1 MMPEDKIYDDD
12 DDDIYIIIITIIS
25 IKREGRFWQEPE
37 PSRAT
42 GMALALLP
50 PQGRHAVDFFTR
62 KIRRLWPGSN
72 PLSWVP
78 EASLLTT
85 RPPKPTFVA
94 DSYHIEDG

>member
-1 MMPEDKIYDDD
+1 MNCAKKYSYIRRAFGTDYMMPEDKIYDDD

-50 PQGRHAVDFFTR
+50 PQGRHAVDFFARKFGRDRTR
-62 KIRRLWPGSN
+62 YLGYQ
-72 PLSWVP
+72 
-78 EASLLTT
+78 
-85 RPPKPTFVA
+85 RPA
-94 DSYHIEDG
+94 C

>member
-12 DDDIYIIIITIIS
+12 DDDDDDIYIIIIIIIS

-50 PQGRHAVDFFTR
+50 PRKEGMLWIFSPEKSDDFGRDRTR
-62 KIRRLWPGSN
+62 YLGYQ
-72 PLSWVP
+72 
-78 EASLLTT
+78 
-85 RPPKPTFVA
+85 RPA
-94 DSYHIEDG
+94 C